1 MLAAG
6 KSGRISAAMVST
18 SAERADG
25 CALTTTTIP
34 PCRYQQRERTATA
47 PVHFLTRTRPRR
59 HAHGLWMQRRESLGL
74 PLCGSRGPSDARRR
88 LRTNISPSIES
99 TICSSFMSRIP
110 RTAGPSATADTNA
123 SHACA
128 RETPRTTALRPKGRA
143 RCRARS
149 EPVSAGGPTPRR
161 PVPDLSCWPFRP
173 CVAALHRRCVRHR
186 PALPSRA
193 VRCGRPADGRGRRRV
208 PRPRLSGRGVH
219 RHGAARRAAEG
230 KPREPGTNECQ
241 TKRHA

>member
-1 MLAAG
+1 MGRGSRSIFRAVVLAGAANATQGDAEHAYASSWLRIAMLAAG

-123 SHACA
+123 SHACV
-128 RETPRTTALRPKGRA
+128 RETPGTKGFAAKRASPVPCAKRTSQCGRA
-143 RCRARS
+143 H
-149 EPVSAGGPTPRR
+149 PTP
-161 PVPDLSCWPFRP
+161 
-173 CVAALHRRCVRHR
+173 
-186 PALPSRA
+186 
-193 VRCGRPADGRGRRRV
+193 
-208 PRPRLSGRGVH
+208 PRP
-219 RHGAARRAAEG
+219 
-230 KPREPGTNECQ
+230 
-241 TKRHA
+241 